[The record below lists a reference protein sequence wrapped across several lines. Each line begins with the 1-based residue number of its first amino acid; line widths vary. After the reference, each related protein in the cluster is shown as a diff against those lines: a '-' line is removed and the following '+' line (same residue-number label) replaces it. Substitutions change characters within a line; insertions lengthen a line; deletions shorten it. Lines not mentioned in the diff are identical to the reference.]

1 MSRPP
6 GDGWPP
12 EPTAILLFGHNCSG
26 KSSVA
31 PLFADLL
38 ERTAFIEVDDL
49 RYMVRGGLV
58 AYRRGRSPVEHPRE
72 YARQFALA
80 ERNAVALCHEFARD
94 GFSTVVEGLGD
105 ACRPDTAW
113 IRASFPSLPVRVAAL
128 VCDEDTLRARCAER
142 DWPRELDRMAL
153 DEARWYQANGERFE
167 CVLDTS
173 SLAPDEAAR
182 VLLERLA
189 AAT

>member
-1 MSRPP
+1 VSRPP
-6 GDGWPP
+6 GAGWPA

-31 PLFADLL
+31 PIFADLL
-38 ERTAFIEVDDL
+38 ERAAFIEVDDL

-58 AYRRGRSPVEHPRE
+58 AFSRGRSPVQHASE
-72 YARQFALA
+72 YERQFALA
-80 ERNAVALCHEFARD
+80 ARNAVALCHEFARD

-105 ACRPDTAW
+105 ECRPDTDW

-128 VCDEDTLRARCAER
+128 VCDEATLRARCAER
-142 DWPRELDRMAL
+142 DWPRELDRMAHE
-153 DEARWYQANGERFE
+153 EARWYRENCERFE

-173 SLAPDEAAR
+173 SLRADEAAR
-182 VLLERLA
+182 ILLERLA
-189 AAT
+189 G